1 MNILG
6 ERVKELRKEAGLTQI
21 ELGEK
26 LGVDRNTIR
35 RWENNENP
43 PSEENLVLLSRCFD
57 VSMYYLLG
65 ITDEKKMEML
75 TDEDEERIIAKRKQ
89 YDEERLLTLYRTL
102 SPDMKK
108 LIQAVVNNAV
118 LIERDKENVTKTIYM

>member
-43 PSEENLVLLSRCFD
+43 PSEENLLLLSRCFD

-75 TDEDEERIIAKRKQ
+75 TDEDEEKIIVKRKQ

>member
-1 MNILG
+1 M
-6 ERVKELRKEAGLTQI
+6 
-21 ELGEK
+21 
-26 LGVDRNTIR
+26 DRNTIR

-43 PSEENLVLLSRCFD
+43 PSEENLLLLSRCFD

-75 TDEDEERIIAKRKQ
+75 TDEDEEKIIAKRKQ

>member
-43 PSEENLVLLSRCFD
+43 PSEENLLLLSRCFD

-75 TDEDEERIIAKRKQ
+75 TDEDEEKIIAKRKQ

>member
-1 MNILG
+1 
-6 ERVKELRKEAGLTQI
+6 
-21 ELGEK
+21 
-26 LGVDRNTIR
+26 
-35 RWENNENP
+35 
-43 PSEENLVLLSRCFD
+43 
-57 VSMYYLLG
+57 MYYLLG

-75 TDEDEERIIAKRKQ
+75 TDEDEEKIIAKRKQ